1 MKASRVSDNKKI
13 GRPPTG
19 VGTLVGQRWHEEQL
33 AQIDRWRRAQADMPG
48 RAEAIRRLVEL
59 GLRAPPPKKG
69 PDQTMK
75 DSDGRIILPAGGLKA
90 KGK

>member
-1 MKASRVSDNKKI
+1 MKASRVSDNKKKI
-13 GRPPTG
+13 GRPRTG
-19 VGTLVGQRWHEEQL
+19 VGALVGQRWHEEQL

-59 GLRAPPPKKG
+59 GLK
-69 PDQTMK
+69 
-75 DSDGRIILPAGGLKA
+75 S